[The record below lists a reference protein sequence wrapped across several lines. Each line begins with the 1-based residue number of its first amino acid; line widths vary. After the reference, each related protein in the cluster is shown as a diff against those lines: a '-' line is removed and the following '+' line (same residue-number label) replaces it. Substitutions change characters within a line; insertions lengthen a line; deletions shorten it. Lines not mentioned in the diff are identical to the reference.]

1 MDEDELFDV
10 LTAIDSAAVPDK
22 AERFEEEAARL
33 EPGTYGRASL
43 LIAAGEH
50 WQMRGEYDKAQ
61 VSFEAALADGGESV
75 GDPEVALFGLALER
89 GDDESVAGQV
99 TTLRSLASAEQLSVD
114 NYLQIGEVYEEHDR
128 LREAHR
134 WLTMPLTYADPDDDD
149 LDYLLLV
156 ARLRVREALGL
167 ARDRFDEMAFQERE
181 LRRAELE

>member
-22 AERFEEEAARL
+22 AERFEDEAVRL

-61 VSFEAALADGGESV
+61 VSFEAALADGGESAV
-75 GDPEVALFGLALER
+75 DPEVALLGLAMER
-89 GDDESVAGQV
+89 GDDEAVTGQV
-99 TTLRSLASAEQLSVD
+99 TTLKALAKAEQLSVD
-114 NYLQIGEVYEEHDR
+114 NYLQIGEIYEKHDR

-134 WLTMPLTYADPDDDD
+134 WLTMPLTFAEPDDDD
-149 LDYLLLV
+149 LDYLLLG
-156 ARLRVREALGL
+156 ARLRVREALGFS
-167 ARDRFDEMAFQERE
+167 RDRFDQVAFEERE
-181 LRRAELE
+181 LHRADLE

>member
-22 AERFEEEAARL
+22 AERFEDEAQRL

-50 WQMRGEYDKAQ
+50 WRMRREYDKAQ
-61 VSFEAALADGGESV
+61 ELFEAALADGGESAV
-75 GDPEVALFGLALER
+75 DPEAALFGLAMER
-89 GDDESVAGQV
+89 DDAEAVTGHL
-99 TTLRSLASAEQLSVD
+99 TTLKALAKAEQLSAD
-114 NYLQIGEVYEEHDR
+114 NYLQVGEIYEEHDR

-149 LDYLLLV
+149 LDYLLIIG
-156 ARLRVREALGL
+156 RKRVREALGL
-167 ARDRFDEMAFQERE
+167 ARDGFDLRAAQEQE
-181 LRRAELE
+181 LRRTELE